1 MYVVFTVLKKLFS
14 INRQSQNNLPNTCN
28 RPVLHY
34 DRSFL
39 AVTRHTMS
47 FFYPS
52 SQLSKTIKVILAK
65 LLLLFAVL
73 FCVKQDFGVGS
84 FGSDQWVRLCT
95 LMSNGSSLINVTMPC
110 EVQVK
115 SDELKDDP
123 KYKTDVSESWREVDD
138 SPEYVKITLDDDRNT
153 KATIKSP
160 NIMTTKQ
167 DSNPNIKY
175 SGNKISEGD
184 LEEEVDI
191 EGGGIVQ
198 EEGSDVQEEGDADV
212 YVEDDNDDRD
222 IETDSVD
229 NDKDQSTYDEEA
241 LNVGVNG
248 SVSEEKE
255 DDISDVRDQLKN
267 QRCPNAVTKV
277 MLGYLLNARSQLY
290 EKINYLLN
298 LLQRT
303 FFNRKLNCR
312 RRRNSIEL
320 PSLLNNKRK
329 QENKKNPSLSSV
341 ILEPTFERSMMTMS
355 FLMFGVF
362 VIQVIQK
369 LMETMQQP
377 SETSF
382 MGNSIFGNLLTLPSD
397 IF

>member
-1 MYVVFTVLKKLFS
+1 
-14 INRQSQNNLPNTCN
+14 
-28 RPVLHY
+28 
-34 DRSFL
+34 
-39 AVTRHTMS
+39 
-47 FFYPS
+47 
-52 SQLSKTIKVILAK
+52 VILAK

-290 EKINYLLN
+290 EKISK
-298 LLQRT
+298 
-303 FFNRKLNCR
+303 FVD
-312 RRRNSIEL
+312 
-320 PSLLNNKRK
+320 
-329 QENKKNPSLSSV
+329 V
-341 ILEPTFERSMMTMS
+341 IRFTM
-355 FLMFGVF
+355 L
-362 VIQVIQK
+362 II
-369 LMETMQQP
+369 
-377 SETSF
+377 
-382 MGNSIFGNLLTLPSD
+382 
-397 IF
+397 

>member
-1 MYVVFTVLKKLFS
+1 M
-14 INRQSQNNLPNTCN
+14 
-28 RPVLHY
+28 
-34 DRSFL
+34 
-39 AVTRHTMS
+39 
-47 FFYPS
+47 FYFCPS
-52 SQLSKTIKVILAK
+52 SQLSKTIQVIVAK
-65 LLLLFAVL
+65 LLLSLAVL
-73 FCVKQDFGVGS
+73 FCVTQDFGVGS
-84 FGSDQWVRLCT
+84 FESDQWVRLCT
-95 LMSNGSSLINVTMPC
+95 LTSNGSSLMNVTMPC
-110 EVQVK
+110 GVYVK
-115 SDELKDDP
+115 SDEPKDVLKD
-123 KYKTDVSESWREVDD
+123 KTDVSESWREVDD

-153 KATIKSP
+153 NAATKSP

-167 DSNPNIKY
+167 DSNPNIKH
-175 SGNKISEGD
+175 SGNKIIEGD

-191 EGGGIVQ
+191 EEGGDVQEEGSDVQEEGSDVQEDGSDVQ

-212 YVEDDNDDRD
+212 IVEDDNDDRD
-222 IETDSVD
+222 IEIDSVD
-229 NDKDQSTYDEEA
+229 NDEDQSTYDEVA

-267 QRCPNAVTKV
+267 QRPPNAVTKV

-369 LMETMQQP
+369 LIQTMQQP
-377 SETSF
+377 GETSF